1 MTKTGFENVDGTY
14 TLDDSDYEEITV
26 NASTKIVRM
35 DEDRDEISRYVD
47 NTTTD
52 LSINDLKDAKNY
64 GEECS
69 KVLVC
74 SSKGTAKTYRNLQ
87 LITAQLQKIKPETK
101 LFRVLFS
108 IINQKSL
115 YNRLN
120 FYSFSFAPT

>member
-1 MTKTGFENVDGTY
+1 MYNISQVLTDEKKIYVTKTGFENVDGTY
-14 TLDDSDYEEITV
+14 TLDDSDYEGITI

-64 GEECS
+64 GEDCS

-74 SSKGTAKTYRNLQ
+74 SSKGTAK
-87 LITAQLQKIKPETK
+87 LIVI
-101 LFRVLFS
+101 
-108 IINQKSL
+108 
-115 YNRLN
+115 YN
-120 FYSFSFAPT
+120 

>member
-1 MTKTGFENVDGTY
+1 MFFFPVEFFAVICLAFKNFCDVCELNVDGTY
-14 TLDDSDYEEITV
+14 TLDDSDYEEITI

-64 GEECS
+64 GEDCS

-74 SSKGTAKTYRNLQ
+74 SSKGTAK
-87 LITAQLQKIKPETK
+87 LIVI
-101 LFRVLFS
+101 
-108 IINQKSL
+108 
-115 YNRLN
+115 YN
-120 FYSFSFAPT
+120 